1 MKKPDRKFADAPKT
15 NSKQWIKNES
25 LIAKNPTLRA
35 ARDQA
40 EGFKPGSGI
49 SSGVVD
55 EQYKENYDKINWGK
69 KDTKIK
75 PKYRTK
81 VNGVYVDDNNEE
93 E

>member
-15 NSKQWIKNES
+15 NSAQWIKNES
-25 LIAKNPTLRA
+25 TIAKNPTLRA

-55 EQYKENYDKINWGK
+55 QQYKDNYDKINWGK
-69 KDTKIK
+69 KDTTIK
-75 PKYRTK
+75 PKYKTK
-81 VNGVYVDDNNEE
+81 INGVYVDDNNEE